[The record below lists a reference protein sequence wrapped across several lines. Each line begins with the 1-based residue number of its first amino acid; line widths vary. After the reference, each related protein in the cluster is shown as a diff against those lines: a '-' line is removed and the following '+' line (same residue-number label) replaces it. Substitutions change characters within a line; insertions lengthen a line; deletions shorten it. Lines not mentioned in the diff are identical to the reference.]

1 MSDRYPGGLIT
12 KTPVVPAGPYQDGA
26 APGIW
31 TLEQQAY
38 YAAQGL
44 WPLAGNVWGI
54 NNSLRLRSSASANLT
69 RTFAS
74 NGTRTTWTWSSWVK
88 RGALGSNQC
97 ILGGGTS
104 GSNYFTMWFTSGDI
118 LDRKSTRLNSSH
130 MSESR
135 MPSSA

>member
-44 WPLAGNVWGI
+44 WPIAGNTDPGDPYYKYVTM
-54 NNSLRLRSSASANLT
+54 LLT
-69 RTFAS
+69 G
-74 NGTRTTWTWSSWVK
+74 NGTN
-88 RGALGSNQC
+88 GAQNNKIG
-97 ILGGGTS
+97 
-104 GSNYFTMWFTSGDI
+104 
-118 LDRKSTRLNSSH
+118 RAH
-130 MSESR
+130 V
-135 MPSSA
+135 